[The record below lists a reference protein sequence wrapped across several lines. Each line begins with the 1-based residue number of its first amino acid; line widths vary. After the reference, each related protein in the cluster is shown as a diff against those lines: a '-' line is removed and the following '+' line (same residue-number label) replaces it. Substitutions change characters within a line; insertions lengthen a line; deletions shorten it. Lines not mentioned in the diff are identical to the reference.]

1 MIFYNKITRIS
12 IRTHAENY
20 NPDGKGDR
28 ARWLERFVGLDLYF
42 VSMGLE
48 PFVGVFFRYAH
59 LVDEFGS
66 QFFNMPKL
74 SFRFAFLPAI
84 GLMFKSYSSHLNIIG
99 NQTSYG
105 SKISYAQNTRSAEF
119 RELKPL

>member
-1 MIFYNKITRIS
+1 MQEF
-12 IRTHAENY
+12 
-20 NPDGKGDR
+20 GDPAVAIVGGVAASPVLRRR
-28 ARWLERFVGLDLYF
+28 AQD
-42 VSMGLE
+42 
-48 PFVGVFFRYAH
+48 

-84 GLMFKSYSSHLNIIG
+84 GLMFKSYSSHLSIIE
-99 NQTSYG
+99 NQIRYS